1 MINAPTAS
9 ALAGLRIIDFTRVL
23 GGPSATQILADHGA
37 DVIKVEPPQGDETR
51 EWGPPF
57 EAAEA
62 SGKKRS
68 SYYLAI
74 NRSKRGIALDLR
86 TPEGRD
92 IAFRLLESADVMIEN
107 FKPGTLEKWGMG
119 YEEVLAEK
127 FPKLIHARI
136 SGFGE
141 HGPLGH
147 YPGYDA
153 VAQAMSGLISVN
165 GAPESG
171 PVRIGVPLVDLATG
185 LNIVI
190 GILMALQERHRSGK
204 GQFVEATLYDTGLS
218 LMHPHSANW
227 LMSGKLPKL
236 TGNAHTN
243 VAPYDLFPTKKGMLF
258 LGIGN
263 DAQFAKACK
272 LLGHPELATDPRFAT
287 NTLRLE
293 NREAMT
299 AELSAILMTHEAEE
313 ISHALLEAGVPAGPA
328 HNVGEALSHPHTMA
342 REMVIEEDGYRG
354 VASPIKFS
362 RTPAAFHDTPP
373 EFGEDTRDVLHELGF
388 GDDDIAALIDR
399 RIVFGKDGT

>member
-1 MINAPTAS
+1 MTTAVPQS
-9 ALAGLRIIDFTRVL
+9 ALAGLRVIDFTRVL

-37 DVIKVEPPQGDETR
+37 EVIKIEPPQGDETR

-74 NRSKRGIALDLR
+74 NRSKRGMAIDLKTDKGRAL
-86 TPEGRD
+86 
-92 IAFRLLESADVMIEN
+92 AFRLLETADVMIEN

-119 YEEVLAEK
+119 YEEVLQAK
-127 FPKLIHARI
+127 FPKLIHARL

-141 HGPLGH
+141 NGPLGH

-185 LNIVI
+185 LNLVI

-204 GQFVEATLYDTGLS
+204 GQFVEATLYDTGLT

-243 VAPYDLFPTKKGMLF
+243 VAPYDLFPTKTGMLF

-263 DAQFAKACK
+263 DKQFAKACK
-272 LLGHPELATDPRFAT
+272 LFGHPDLATDPRFAT
-287 NTLRLE
+287 NSLRLE
-293 NREAMT
+293 NLAELT
-299 AELSAILMTHEAEE
+299 KELSAILMTHDAEA
-313 ISHALLEAGVPAGPA
+313 ISHDLLEAGVPAGPA
-328 HNVGEALSHPHTMA
+328 HNVGEALSHEHTKA
-342 REMVIEEDGYRG
+342 RGMVIEEDGYRG

-362 RTPAAFHDTPP
+362 RTPAAFHDKPP
-373 EFGEDTRDVLHELGF
+373 RFGQDTDRILNELGLS
-388 GDDDIAALIDR
+388 DEEIADLKATN
-399 RIVFGKDGT
+399 IVFSKDKA